1 MLKLTSLMSLWLVT
15 ASPVQDAP
23 SLVEI
28 SPLVDREIAVLVE
41 VDLKAAPKKDFSSCV
56 PRESISFPKVL
67 TTSLSEKIFT
77 KKELSDF
84 KACKPDSCKHN
95 FLDQEIEWL
104 IKSGL
109 KSDEDY
115 KNKFFSFYKNRV
127 ERKTP
132 ILLQESRWKISSAV
146 KPISFCE
153 GAQADSIL
161 NQRPLPK
168 ANFRLSVVQYDS
180 KMRPT
185 TRLLQGIF
193 FQDSKNKSLC
203 FIESLLFSN
212 HYDLDRIEAWEL
224 NSKNELRLLVR
235 HRIDLLS
242 TWFRRLQKPRLQKS
256 LEKAALSEV
265 LAAKNCLISP

>member
-1 MLKLTSLMSLWLVT
+1 MLKLTSLMSLWLVG
-15 ASPVQDAP
+15 APQSQDAP
-23 SLVEI
+23 RLVEI

-41 VDLKAAPKKDFSSCV
+41 VDLKTTPKKAFSSCV
-56 PRESISFPKVL
+56 PRESLLFPKGL
-67 TTSLSEKIFT
+67 TTKLSEKIFT

-84 KACKPDSCKHN
+84 KACKPGSCKHN
-95 FLDQEIEWL
+95 FLDEEIEQL
-104 IKSGL
+104 IKSEP

-115 KNKFFSFYKNRV
+115 KNSFFTFYENRV
-127 ERKTP
+127 KQKTP
-132 ILLQESRWKISSAV
+132 ILLQESRWKISSDA

-153 GAQADSIL
+153 GAQADAIL
-161 NQRPLPK
+161 NQRPTPK
-168 ANFRLSVVQYDS
+168 ANFRLSVVQYDP

-193 FQDSKNKSLC
+193 FQDSKNKSAC

-224 NSKNELRLLVR
+224 NSENKLKLLVR

-242 TWFRRLQKPRLQKS
+242 TWFRRLQKPTLQKS

-265 LAAKNCLISP
+265 LEAKNCLISP